1 MKKHTNWFILLGIVV
16 ALLIILSFTSLTWS
30 QAQSYLPAANLP
42 VDFRHLFTNT
52 FTGSLNQLWQQL
64 LF

>member
-16 ALLIILSFTSLTWS
+16 ALLIILSFTGLPWS

-42 VDFRHLFTNT
+42 ADFRQILTNT
-52 FTGSLNQLWQQL
+52 FTGSLQQLWQQL